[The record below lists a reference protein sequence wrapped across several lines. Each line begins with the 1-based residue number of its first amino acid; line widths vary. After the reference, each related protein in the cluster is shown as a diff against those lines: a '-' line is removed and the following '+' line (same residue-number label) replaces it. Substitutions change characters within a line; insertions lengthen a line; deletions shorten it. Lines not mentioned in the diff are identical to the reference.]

1 IPPGCLSMRRL
12 LLVLAFGLL
21 ATACT
26 DDDTFEMAGDVDVPR
41 LDRSVSAVPLDEVVF
56 DTFDGGSVP
65 LSEADDATVD
75 RLLDAIP
82 PIDEPA
88 FESPADATWLDDDDL
103 VIVVERGDTTRA
115 YPVLILDLHEIVH
128 DEVGGESL
136 VVTYCPLCGSAL
148 VFDRTTED
156 GPVTFSNTSALYEN
170 DMVMVDR
177 ETGSY
182 WWQTAGRAIV
192 GPRTGD
198 ELTLVSS
205 RMDRF
210 GVWRAANPD
219 GEVLVRPVEGRDYSR
234 DRFATYGAT
243 LDAGR
248 TPFPV
253 SPEVFDDTRLAPS
266 TRVTIAEID
275 GVWTAWPDGT
285 EPDLGDTP
293 TASMYWFAA
302 AGAYPGLQLG

>member
-1 IPPGCLSMRRL
+1 MRRL
-12 LLVLAFGLL
+12 ALTTFVAF
-21 ATACT
+21 AAVACT
-26 DDDTFEMAGDVDVPR
+26 DDDTFEMADATTIPAVDT
-41 LDRSVSAVPLDEVVF
+41 SIAAVPLDEIVF

-65 LSEADDATVD
+65 LSEAGSATID

-82 PIDEPA
+82 PIDEPE
-88 FESPADATWLDDDDL
+88 FESPTNADWLDADDL
-103 VIVVERGDTTRA
+103 VIVVKRDDVSRA
-115 YPVLILDLHEIVH
+115 YPLLILDLHEIVH
-128 DEVGGESL
+128 DRIGDETFI
-136 VVTYCPLCGSAL
+136 VTYCPLCGSAL
-148 VFDRTTED
+148 VFDRTTD
-156 GPVTFSNTSALYEN
+156 AGPITFSNTSALYEN

-192 GPRTGD
+192 GPRTGE

-205 RMDRF
+205 QVARF
-210 GVWRAANPD
+210 GDWRAANPG
-219 GEVLVRPVEGRDYSR
+219 GEVLVRPAAGRDYAR
-234 DRFATYGAT
+234 DRFTTYGSS

-253 SPEVFDDTRLAPS
+253 SPEVFDDERLAPS

-275 GVWTAWPDGT
+275 GVWTAWPAGT
-285 EPDLGDTP
+285 EPAIDGP

-302 AGAYPGLQLG
+302 LTAYPEIVLG

>member
-1 IPPGCLSMRRL
+1 MRRL
-12 LLVLAFGLL
+12 ALAAVLAIAASACGGDDGV
-21 ATACT
+21 ATA
-26 DDDTFEMAGDVDVPR
+26 DPDTVPR
-41 LDRSVSAVPLDEVVF
+41 VDTSIAAVPLDEVVF

-65 LSEADDATVD
+65 LSDADDATIA

-82 PIDEPA
+82 PVDEPA
-88 FESPADATWLDDDDL
+88 FESPADAGRWLDDDAL
-103 VIVVERGDTTRA
+103 VIVVERDDTSRA
-115 YPVLILDLHEIVH
+115 YPILILDLHEIVH
-128 DEVGGESL
+128 DAIGDEAF

-148 VFDRTTED
+148 VFDRETEQ
-156 GPVTFSNTSALYEN
+156 GTITFSNTSALYEN

-192 GPRTGD
+192 GPRTD
-198 ELTLVSS
+198 ETLTLVSS
-205 RMDRF
+205 QVVAF
-210 GVWRAANPD
+210 GDWRAEHPD
-219 GEVLVRPVEGRDYSR
+219 GQVLVRPVEGRDYGR
-234 DRFATYGAT
+234 DRFADYGAT

-253 SPEVFDDTRLAPS
+253 SPEVFDDDRLAPS

-275 GVWTAWPDGT
+275 GVWTAWVDGT
-285 EPDLGDTP
+285 EPDLGLP

-302 AGAYPGLQLG
+302 VSAYPDIVLG